1 MVLMAVLVWLTV
13 FVGTYVVYPD
23 YRAVPPTTVDTTTQ
37 SEELEQYPRY
47 WLLASDDTAEWH
59 RFGMEWKEHVA
70 WIAPMLATVV
80 AFAVLRYREAL
91 VTNNR
96 ARYIIMVLFFLSFAI
111 AGIAGLLGALITKVA
126 PIT

>member
-1 MVLMAVLVWLTV
+1 VI
-13 FVGTYVVYPD
+13 VGTYVVYPN
-23 YRAVPPTTVDTTTQ
+23 YRKAPPTTVDTTTQ
-37 SEELEQYPRY
+37 SEELEQYPRS
-47 WLLASDDTAEWH
+47 WLLASGDTADWH
-59 RFGMEWKEHVA
+59 KFGMEWKEHIA

-80 AFAVLRYREAL
+80 AFAVLRYGDAL
-91 VTNNR
+91 INNKR